1 MLIDA
6 ERIFL
11 KAHYASWELYKDQRM
26 MQHANRG
33 GISSVKI
40 APIMNLFLEHSAIRP
55 SSTVNVQGKRSL
67 ILDVCTCKSV
77 HVHILLIM
85 FFYKL

>member
-1 MLIDA
+1 MA
-6 ERIFL
+6 
-11 KAHYASWELYKDQRM
+11 YAYRRGKNLFKSALCIVGIEDQRM

-55 SSTVNVQGKRSL
+55 SSTVNVQGKRSFRCL
-67 ILDVCTCKSV
+67 YV
-77 HVHILLIM
+77 
-85 FFYKL
+85 